1 MNKLLDW
8 IGGMLLMIVVCLLL
22 ALLLVLVLALLL
34 AWVFPVVA
42 ACVWSWWWL
51 LAEVPI
57 VAMYVWVWRSAQT
70 PSAKAIMKGDEYADE
85 KEEETN

>member
-1 MNKLLDW
+1 MKKVLDF

-34 AWVFPVVA
+34 AWVFPIVA

-57 VAMYVWVWRSAQT
+57 VAMYVWVWRSAQV
-70 PSAKAIMKGDEYADE
+70 PSAKAIMRGKEDETE
-85 KEEETN
+85 KETN